1 MALAAPDAGGID
13 VTRCD
18 FSAFQERLQSEN
30 HTLKRALTDPR
41 LCSGIGNA
49 HSDEILHRARL
60 LPLALTHALDD
71 DALRRPREATR
82 QVLAEWTARLLDA
95 ADRAGGW
102 PDKVTAFHPL
112 MAVHGRNREPCP
124 VQDAHRLQRLRR
136 RVRRVLQRAELAE
149 LRVGPGGSVAQRAD
163 ALGDRVD
170 HVPQFGVLVMNI
182 ACRCRP
188 AASTDRRQWPRG
200 SSR

>member
-1 MALAAPDAGGID
+1 

-18 FSAFQERLQSEN
+18 FSALQERLQSEN

-41 LCSGIGNA
+41 LCCGIGNA
-49 HSDEILHRARL
+49 CSDEILHRARL

-71 DALRRPREATR
+71 DALRRLHEATR
-82 QVLAEWTARLLDA
+82 QVLAEWTVRLRDA

-102 PDKVTAFHPL
+102 PVKVTAFRPL
-112 MAVHGRNREPCP
+112 MAAHGRNREPCQ
-124 VQDAHRLQRLRR
+124 VQDAHHLQRLRR
-136 RVRRVLQRAELAE
+136 RARRVLQRAELAE
-149 LRVGPGGSVAQRAD
+149 LRVGPGGSVAQRAE

-170 HVPQFGVLVMNI
+170 RVPQLDVLAMNI